1 MKPHFKVHPHYS
13 TGDIEIDTYDLMGKR
28 VLSTPI
34 TVAEATE
41 LVTQIAMAVD
51 DVKNRNPDIK
61 LHQT

>member
-1 MKPHFKVHPHYS
+1 MIAHFKVRPHHS
-13 TGDIEIDTYDLMGKR
+13 TGDIEIDSYDVMGKR

-34 TVAEATE
+34 TVTEAKN

-51 DVKNRNPDIK
+51 DLKNDRPNVK

>member
-1 MKPHFKVHPHYS
+1 MIAHFKVRPHHS
-13 TGDIEIDTYDLMGKR
+13 TGDIEIDSYDVMGKR

-34 TVAEATE
+34 TVTEAKN